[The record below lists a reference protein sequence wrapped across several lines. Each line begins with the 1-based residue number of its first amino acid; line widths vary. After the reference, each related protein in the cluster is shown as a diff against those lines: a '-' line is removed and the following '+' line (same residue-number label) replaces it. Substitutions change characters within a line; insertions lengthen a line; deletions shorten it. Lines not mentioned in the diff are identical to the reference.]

1 MRPIN
6 AVFTENSQL
15 KQLANQVHAHQ
26 QLQSFW
32 RAAAPVI
39 IAQNSFCASL
49 IDGQLT
55 VYADSAM
62 VANKI
67 KFTQTDILTQLQD
80 LQANNVTFKLCKVTA
95 IVVKVQVKSKL
106 VPVVKAPKKLSLHA
120 ANSLENLAIQ
130 LGDSLLARQLTT
142 LASKAK

>member
-1 MRPIN
+1 M
-6 AVFTENSQL
+6 
-15 KQLANQVHAHQ
+15 
-26 QLQSFW
+26 
-32 RAAAPVI
+32 
-39 IAQNSFCASL
+39 
-49 IDGQLT
+49 
-55 VYADSAM
+55 
-62 VANKI
+62 ANKI